1 MGWTFCWEMRSRQAM
16 LIYLRRSTRL
26 VDHWEVL
33 KSTAVGNNHWYLY
46 RNKETGR
53 VSIGLDLM
61 AGGGKDGWGYKDL
74 SEDYGPGQVNCPL
87 SYLDQASEAEGYA
100 VEWRQKVRQFHAQKA
115 ERPNLAA
122 GLHVIY
128 GEAEFKLLNSAG
140 PRRGWNVER
149 TSDGRQF
156 RMKAVQLARS
166 QVVMQEAVKP
176 VTICPADLLMA
187 SQLAMPFS

>member
-1 MGWTFCWEMRSRQAM
+1 M
-16 LIYLRRSTRL
+16 LTYLRRSTRL
-26 VDHWEVL
+26 VDYWEVL

-87 SYLDQASEAEGYA
+87 SYLDQASEAVGYA
-100 VEWRQKVRQFHAQKA
+100 IEWRQKVRAFHARRA
-115 ERPNLAA
+115 ERPALAA
-122 GLHVIY
+122 GLRVIY
-128 GEAEFKLLNSAG
+128 GEAEFKLLKSAG
-140 PRRGWNVER
+140 PRCGWNVER
-149 TSDGRQF
+149 ISDGRQF

-166 QVVMQEAVKP
+166 QVVTQEAVQHA
-176 VTICPADLLMA
+176 TICTADPLQMP
-187 SQLAMPFS
+187 QLAMPFR

>member
-16 LIYLRRSTRL
+16 LTYLRRSTRL

-46 RNKETGR
+46 RNTETGR

-74 SEDYGPGQVNCPL
+74 SEDCGPGQVNCPL
-87 SYLDQASEAEGYA
+87 SYLDQASEAVGYA
-100 VEWRQKVRQFHAQKA
+100 IVWRQKVRAFHAQRA
-115 ERPNLAA
+115 ERPTLAA
-122 GLHVIY
+122 GLRVIY
-128 GEAEFKLLNSAG
+128 GEAEFKLLKSAG
-140 PRRGWNVER
+140 PRLGWNVVR
-149 TSDGRQF
+149 ISDGRQF

-166 QVVMQEAVKP
+166 QVVTLDAVQSEFDCAAGSSM
-176 VTICPADLLMA
+176 T
-187 SQLAMPFS
+187 SQFSMPFT

>member
-16 LIYLRRSTRL
+16 LTYLRRSTRL

-74 SEDYGPGQVNCPL
+74 SEDFGPGQVNCPL
-87 SYLDQASEAEGYA
+87 SYLDQASEAVGYA
-100 VEWRQKVRQFHAQKA
+100 VEWRQKVRAFHALKA
-115 ERPNLAA
+115 ERPTLVA
-122 GLHVIY
+122 GLRIIY
-128 GEAEFKLLNSAG
+128 GEAEFKLLKSAG

-149 TSDGRQF
+149 ISDGRQF

-166 QVVMQEAVKP
+166 QVVTQEAVQSETVSATDP
-176 VTICPADLLMA
+176 LLA
-187 SQLAMPFS
+187 PQLAMAFT

>member
-1 MGWTFCWEMRSRQAM
+1 MGWTYCWDMRSRQAM
-16 LIYLRRSTRL
+16 LTYLRRSTRL

-87 SYLDQASEAEGYA
+87 SYLDQASEAVGYA
-100 VEWRQKVRQFHAQKA
+100 VEWRQKVREFHAKRA
-115 ERPNLAA
+115 ERPTLAV
-122 GLHVIY
+122 GLRVIY
-128 GEAEFKLLNSAG
+128 ADVEFKPLKSAE
-140 PRRGWNVER
+140 PRLGWNVVR
-149 TSDGRQF
+149 ISDGRQF
-156 RMKAVQLARS
+156 RMKAAQLARS
-166 QVVMQEAVKP
+166 QVVTPEAVQSESVSTDDP
-176 VTICPADLLMA
+176 LLTP
-187 SQLAMPFS
+187 QLAMAFT

>member
-1 MGWTFCWEMRSRQAM
+1 M
-16 LIYLRRSTRL
+16 LTYLRRSTRL

-33 KSTAVGNNHWYLY
+33 KSTAIGNNHWYLY
-46 RNKETGR
+46 RNKETGW

-87 SYLDQASEAEGYA
+87 SYLDQASEAVGYA
-100 VEWRQKVRQFHAQKA
+100 IEWRQKVRAFQARRA
-115 ERPNLAA
+115 GRPTLAA
-122 GLHVIY
+122 GLHIIY
-128 GEAEFKLLNSAG
+128 GEAEFKLLKSAG

-149 TSDGRQF
+149 ISDGRQF

-166 QVVMQEAVKP
+166 QVVMQEAARP
-176 VTICPADLLMA
+176 ETISAVDSLPTP
-187 SQLAMPFS
+187 QLAMAFT

>member
-1 MGWTFCWEMRSRQAM
+1 MGWTYCWDMRSRQAM
-16 LIYLRRSTRL
+16 LTYLRRSTRL

-87 SYLDQASEAEGYA
+87 SYLDQASEAVGYA
-100 VEWRQKVRQFHAQKA
+100 IEWRQKVRAFHARRA
-115 ERPNLAA
+115 ERPTLAA
-122 GLHVIY
+122 GLHIIY
-128 GEAEFKLLNSAG
+128 GEAEFKLLKSAG

-156 RMKAVQLARS
+156 RMKAAQLARS

-176 VTICPADLLMA
+176 VTICPADLVMA

>member
-1 MGWTFCWEMRSRQAM
+1 M
-16 LIYLRRSTRL
+16 LTYLRRSTRL

-87 SYLDQASEAEGYA
+87 SYLDQASEAVGYA
-100 VEWRQKVRQFHAQKA
+100 IEWRQKVRAFHARRA
-115 ERPNLAA
+115 ERPALAA
-122 GLHVIY
+122 GLRVIY
-128 GEAEFKLLNSAG
+128 GEAEFKLLKSAG

-149 TSDGRQF
+149 ISDGRQF

-166 QVVMQEAVKP
+166 QVVTREAVLSENDSA
-176 VTICPADLLMA
+176 TGSSMA